1 MKIFRRTYQLL
12 VLTIC
17 TVTACSEED
26 IPGSPP
32 TADAGE
38 DIETPIDL
46 AGTIVLTASG
56 STDPDGDTL
65 SYQWLLVQQ
74 PDESN
79 ASINN
84 DDEVN
89 AFITPDAEGVYL
101 ITLEVDDGNY
111 PPVTDE
117 IQITITEAVNE
128 PPTADAGGNLTATV
142 NETVTLNGSNSSDP
156 NGDVLEYQWTDAS
169 NPVGATFAIDNADQ
183 ANATFVPDVAG
194 TYVFRLKV
202 TDPVGASDT
211 DNVEVVVTE

>member
-1 MKIFRRTYQLL
+1 MIFKNRGMKIFRRTYQLL

-128 PPTADAGGNLTATV
+128 PPTADAGGTLLLQLTK
-142 NETVTLNGSNSSDP
+142 L
-156 NGDVLEYQWTDAS
+156 
-169 NPVGATFAIDNADQ
+169 
-183 ANATFVPDVAG
+183 
-194 TYVFRLKV
+194 
-202 TDPVGASDT
+202 
-211 DNVEVVVTE
+211 